1 MYGATCL
8 ADCLTVVRTAAPKSS
23 MAYNLSHQKSGEWGT
38 LWWETET
45 HRPCWLLVTSED
57 GGYWTQQFFLSPEE
71 LPDVIKILFKEG
83 WTWK

>member
-8 ADCLTVVRTAAPKSS
+8 ADCLTVVRPARKCGI
-23 MAYNLSHQKSGEWGT
+23 AYNFSHLPSGEWGT

-45 HRPCWLLVTSED
+45 HRPHWLPTTSKD
-57 GGYWTQQFFLSPEE
+57 GGNWTQQFFLSPEE